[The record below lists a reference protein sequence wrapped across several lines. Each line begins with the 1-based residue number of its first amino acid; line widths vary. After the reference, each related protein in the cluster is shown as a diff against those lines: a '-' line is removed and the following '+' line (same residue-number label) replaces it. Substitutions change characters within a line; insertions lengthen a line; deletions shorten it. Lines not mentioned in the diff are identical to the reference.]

1 MRARTLAI
9 VIAVVAVLAGCGGG
23 DEPAVERD
31 PVDTAESAAEARFG
45 DLVQAASTAR
55 AADFPATRG
64 RTLQQMADLVDA
76 GPQVGLAT
84 SVYSPGSNRL
94 AFGVI
99 GADGSL
105 AFAPSAVYVAKTAAA
120 PARGPFVATLD
131 PLLVEPEYRSAD
143 SAAASDIFAAIYS
156 TTIPLP
162 GTGTY
167 EILVM
172 SRDGQRLLGAP
183 TIISVEATSPV
194 PQVGRPAPRIATD
207 TLASADGDLG
217 SIETRD
223 PSDGMH
229 DTSLTDVLGRS
240 PVAVLF
246 STPALCES
254 RVCGPVLDVAVQLEA
269 RYGDR
274 VTFIHQEVFVD
285 NRPER
290 GFRPPLEAFGL
301 PTEPWLFTID
311 ADGRVAA
318 RLEGSFGIREFEAAL
333 QAALR

>member
-1 MRARTLAI
+1 
-9 VIAVVAVLAGCGGG
+9 
-23 DEPAVERD
+23 
-31 PVDTAESAAEARFG
+31 
-45 DLVQAASTAR
+45 
-55 AADFPATRG
+55 
-64 RTLQQMADLVDA
+64 MADLVDA
-76 GPQVGLAT
+76 GPQIGLAT
-84 SVYSPGSNRL
+84 SVYSPGSNRF

-99 GADGSL
+99 GADGDLS
-105 AFAPSAVYVAKTAAA
+105 FAPSAVYVAETAAA

-131 PLLVEPEYRSAD
+131 PLLVEPEFRSAD

-162 GTGTY
+162 GVGTY
-167 EILVM
+167 EILVV
-172 SRDGQRLLGAP
+172 SREGERLLGAP
-183 TIISVEATSPV
+183 TIIAVEPTTPV
-194 PQVGRPAPRIATD
+194 PDVGDPAPRVATD

-229 DTSLTDVLGRS
+229 DASLTDVLGRR

-254 RVCGPVLDVAVQLEA
+254 RVCGPVLDVAVQLES

-274 VTFIHQEVFVD
+274 VAFIHQEVFVD
-285 NRPER
+285 NRPDK

-311 ADGRVAA
+311 AGGRVAT